1 MNRPIDYTDESL
13 GELEIVADFLP
24 SPDDLVLKQ
33 QQTKV
38 TISLSTES
46 VEFFK
51 AAAKRHNTPY
61 QKLIRQ
67 LLDEYVAHEKQ
78 KASPS

>member
-1 MNRPIDYTDESL
+1 MSEPIHYTDKPL
-13 GELEIVADFLP
+13 GELEIIPDFLP
-24 SPDDLVLKQ
+24 SPDELVLKQ

-38 TISLSTES
+38 TTSLSTES
-46 VEFFK
+46 VDFFK

-67 LLDEYVAHEKQ
+67 LLDEYVAQQKH
-78 KASPS
+78 KASSP

>member
-1 MNRPIDYTDESL
+1 MNKPIHYTDEPL
-13 GELEIVADFLP
+13 GDLEIIPDFLP
-24 SPDDLVLKQ
+24 SPDELVLKQ

-46 VEFFK
+46 VDFFK

-67 LLDEYVAHEKQ
+67 LLDEYVAHQKR
-78 KASPS
+78 KASSP

>member
-1 MNRPIDYTDESL
+1 MNKPIHYTDEPL
-13 GELEIVADFLP
+13 GELEIIPDFLP
-24 SPDDLVLKQ
+24 SPDELVLKQ

-46 VEFFK
+46 VDFFK

-67 LLDEYVAHEKQ
+67 LLDEYVAHQ
-78 KASPS
+78 KHKVSNP

>member
-1 MNRPIDYTDESL
+1 MNKPIHYTDEPL
-13 GELEIVADFLP
+13 GDLEIIPDFLP
-24 SPDDLVLKQ
+24 SPDELVLKQ

-38 TISLSTES
+38 TISLSTET
-46 VEFFK
+46 VDFFK

-67 LLDEYVAHEKQ
+67 LLDEYVAHQKH
-78 KASPS
+78 KASKP